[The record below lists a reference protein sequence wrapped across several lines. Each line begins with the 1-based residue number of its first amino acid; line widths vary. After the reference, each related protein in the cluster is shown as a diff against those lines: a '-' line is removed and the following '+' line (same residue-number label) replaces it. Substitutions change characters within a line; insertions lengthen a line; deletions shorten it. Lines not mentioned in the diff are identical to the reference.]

1 MKGLL
6 GFLGLSCAIVFAACD
21 TNVVD
26 SDKEK
31 EVENDPVVE
40 EVKIPE
46 IDQKKEIA
54 DTLQMDNGV
63 VMRWFEHGSGEG
75 LVRGSVYY
83 IDYKVMLDN
92 GEVVDGNHLIRKD
105 SIPFPPGFQMQGEGW
120 DMALANMKVGDFV
133 EVFIPSKYARGEK
146 EIKGVIPAN
155 SNNTLKIRVL
165 SKMNPTR
172 QVDGNKVWVFEEN
185 KNNKLLFNEDE
196 IITFHTMTSTPTSRN
211 YVNTYSTNR
220 PFNLKLEDYGTV
232 PGLKKALINAKSS
245 DRMFIYVPSREAYG
259 SKGYQDV
266 VKPNED
272 LLYNVMVMDVVKK

>member
-1 MKGLL
+1 MKGLK
-6 GFLGLSCAIVFAACD
+6 GLFGLMCAVALTACD
-21 TNVVD
+21 TNVVE
-26 SDKEK
+26 SDKE
-31 EVENDPVVE
+31 E
-40 EVKIPE
+40 EVDTEPIAEVTIPE
-46 IDQKKEIA
+46 IDQDKEVA
-54 DTLQMDNGV
+54 DTLEMDNGIV
-63 VMRWFEHGSGEG
+63 LRWFEHGAGEK

-83 IDYKVMLDN
+83 IDFKVKLDN
-92 GEVVDGNHLIRKD
+92 GEVVDGNHLLLKD
-105 SIPFPPGFQMQGEGW
+105 SIPFPMGFQMQGEGW
-120 DMALANMKVGDFV
+120 DLALTEMKVGDFV

-165 SKMNPTR
+165 SKMKPTR
-172 QVDGNKVWVFEEN
+172 SVDGNKIWVFEEN
-185 KNNKLLFNEDE
+185 PDNELVFDDE
-196 IITFHTMTSTPTSRN
+196 EMITFHTMTSTPSNRN
-211 YVNTYSTNR
+211 YVNTFSTNR
-220 PFNLKLEDYGTV
+220 PFDLKLEDYGTV